1 MNNPINA
8 LRLLIGNTPNP
19 KQVIEQMVKTNKNPM
34 IDNLLNMA
42 RTGNSKGVEE
52 MGKLYCVRVLSSL
65 RKGMSLRFSIKKF
78 L

>member
-8 LRLLIGNTPNP
+8 LRLLIGNAANP
-19 KQVIEQMVKTNKNPM
+19 KQVIEQMIKTNKNPM

-52 MGKLYCVRVLSSL
+52 FAKNVFKEQGRDFDKE
-65 RKGMSLRFSIKKF
+65 FSEFMRNFK
-78 L
+78 

>member
-8 LRLLIGNTPNP
+8 LRLLIGNASNP
-19 KQVIEQMVKTNKNPM
+19 KQVIEQMIKTNKNPM

-52 MGKLYCVRVLSSL
+52 FAKNVFKEQGRDFDKEFSEF
-65 RKGMSLRFSIKKF
+65 MSNFK
-78 L
+78 

>member
-8 LRLLIGNTPNP
+8 LRLLIGNAPNP
-19 KQVIEQMVKTNKNPM
+19 KQVIEQMIKTNKNPM

-52 MGKLYCVRVLSSL
+52 FAKNVFKEQGRDFDKE
-65 RKGMSLRFSIKKF
+65 FSEFMRNFK
-78 L
+78 

>member
-8 LRLLIGNTPNP
+8 LRLLIGNAPNP

-52 MGKLYCVRVLSSL
+52 FAKNVFKEQGRDFDKE
-65 RKGMSLRFSIKKF
+65 FSEFMRNFK
-78 L
+78 

>member
-8 LRLLIGNTPNP
+8 LRLLIGNAPNP
-19 KQVIEQMVKTNKNPM
+19 KQVIEQMIKTNKNPM

-52 MGKLYCVRVLSSL
+52 FAKNVFKEQGRDFDKEFAEFMRNFK
-65 RKGMSLRFSIKKF
+65 
-78 L
+78 